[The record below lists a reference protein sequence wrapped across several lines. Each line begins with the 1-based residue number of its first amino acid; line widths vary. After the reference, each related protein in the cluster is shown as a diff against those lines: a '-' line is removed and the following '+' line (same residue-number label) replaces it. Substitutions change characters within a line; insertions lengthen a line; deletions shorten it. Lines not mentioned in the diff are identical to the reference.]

1 MNMSNPRVINKRGGG
16 ETDGAI
22 ALFLRDF
29 PTFCVGG
36 VFFGSSFLFALQ
48 FPLVRVCF
56 GPTFRLAFCPQW
68 GLIGIDSFC
77 HCICLE
83 GGFPFPLLPLHHV
96 LNGLSGLTFFG
107 CLSENFNAISLKS
120 RQATSYFSPVYVCVL
135 RLIFS
140 SINPFYT
147 LTKDPLKHLSNIQLQ
162 IYLSVMTNSFVSTSV
177 ASLVSR

>member
-1 MNMSNPRVINKRGGG
+1 MHMSNPRVINKRGGG

-22 ALFLRDF
+22 ALFLRDV

-68 GLIGIDSFC
+68 GLIGIDSF
-77 HCICLE
+77 
-83 GGFPFPLLPLHHV
+83 LPLHLHGGGF
-96 LNGLSGLTFFG
+96 LFLLSLIPLISSSTDCPGLPSLVASRNFNKISSKKGAGNLSLFSGLRVRTP
-107 CLSENFNAISLKS
+107 A
-120 RQATSYFSPVYVCVL
+120 
-135 RLIFS
+135 IFS

-147 LTKDPLKHLSNIQLQ
+147 LTKDPLNLVFFERLSNI
-162 IYLSVMTNSFVSTSV
+162 
-177 ASLVSR
+177 

>member
-1 MNMSNPRVINKRGGG
+1 MRRGG
-16 ETDGAI
+16 
-22 ALFLRDF
+22 F
-29 PTFCVGG
+29 
-36 VFFGSSFLFALQ
+36 FFGSSFLFALQ

-56 GPTFRLAFCPQW
+56 LGRPFGLPFAPSGVLL
-68 GLIGIDSFC
+68 GLI
-77 HCICLE
+77 
-83 GGFPFPLLPLHHV
+83 PFAIAFAWRGVFLFLLPLIPLHHV

>member
-1 MNMSNPRVINKRGGG
+1 MHMSNPRVINNGGG
-16 ETDGAI
+16 GGDRWLNCFVPQG
-22 ALFLRDF
+22 LPHLLRR
-29 PTFCVGG
+29 GG

-83 GGFPFPLLPLHHV
+83 GGFPFPLIPLHHV

-107 CLSENFNAISLKS
+107 CLSENFNAISSKS
-120 RQATSYFSPVYVCVL
+120 RQATSYFSSGL
-135 RLIFS
+135 RVRTPANFLAQ
-140 SINPFYT
+140 SI
-147 LTKDPLKHLSNIQLQ
+147 LSIL
-162 IYLSVMTNSFVSTSV
+162 
-177 ASLVSR
+177 